1 MESAST
7 RVLAGGARQKILEQ
21 PAMAQKRMKPISSGA
36 KATHRVSGKRLPKT
50 DSEVRR
56 ALGYL
61 LSIPERSARST
72 GALAGGLVREL
83 SEVILPVSFRRTKLY
98 QCLVDTT
105 LRFIIEQVGSVER
118 SDQLEP
124 ELPADFIWRRTAGN
138 GIEMVGILLFRLSP
152 VWVLAALSDLSGAGR
167 VLIEEISETLKENGL
182 LDRRMKFESV
192 DQILDGLEKT
202 AGRLADNINTLPLN
216 IGTLRREWHKICEEA
231 ERIPLKNLP
240 SLENVTGTWRS
251 LKREAALQ
259 NCSVFELSSLMAL
272 SAASHLP
279 AKAIWLSQSARL
291 AVSRTGSLLAGE
303 LLDHYAS
310 TLKKIH
316 RTGYLPYWAGQLKP
330 YARAAASHFS
340 LDQSS
345 YTERLFLWCMGKTSS
360 RPG

>member
-1 MESAST
+1 MS
-7 RVLAGGARQKILEQ
+7 K
-21 PAMAQKRMKPISSGA
+21 KRMNPVSSA
-36 KATHRVSGKRLPKT
+36 AEATSRISGKRLPNP

-56 ALGYL
+56 PLGYL

-72 GALAGGLVREL
+72 GALAGGFVREL
-83 SEVILPVSFRRTKLY
+83 SEVILPVSFRRTRLY

-105 LRFIIEQVGSVER
+105 LRFIIEQVGRVEKSNR
-118 SDQLEP
+118 LEP
-124 ELPADFIWRRTAGN
+124 QIPADFLWCRTVGN
-138 GIEMVGILLFRLSP
+138 GIEMIGILLFRLSP

-167 VLIEEISETLKENGL
+167 VLIGEISETLKEKDL
-182 LDRRMKFESV
+182 LDREKKFESV

-202 AGRLADNINTLPLN
+202 AGRLADNINTPPLN
-216 IGTLRREWHKICEEA
+216 IGTLRREWHKLCKEA

-240 SLENVTGTWRS
+240 SLENVARAWHS

-279 AKAIWLSQSARL
+279 AKAIWLRQGATL

-310 TLKKIH
+310 TLRKIR
-316 RTGYLPYWAGQLKP
+316 RTGYLPYWARQLKP
-330 YARAAASHFS
+330 YVRAAASHFS

-345 YTERLFLWCMGKTSS
+345 YTEKLFLWCVGKTRS
-360 RPG
+360 RPR